1 LGRFRDSKNHKTK
14 RLLIASKTRLEM
26 LQNSQSHL
34 LYGSG
39 ISAAKKQDVEADR
52 KGQRGQYAKQHAF
65 MVETEFLELL
75 KEVG

>member
-1 LGRFRDSKNHKTK
+1 
-14 RLLIASKTRLEM
+14 M

-52 KGQRGQYAKQHAF
+52 KGQRGQYAKQYAF

>member
-1 LGRFRDSKNHKTK
+1 
-14 RLLIASKTRLEM
+14 M

-34 LYGSG
+34 LYGNG

-65 MVETEFLELL
+65 MAEAELLELL